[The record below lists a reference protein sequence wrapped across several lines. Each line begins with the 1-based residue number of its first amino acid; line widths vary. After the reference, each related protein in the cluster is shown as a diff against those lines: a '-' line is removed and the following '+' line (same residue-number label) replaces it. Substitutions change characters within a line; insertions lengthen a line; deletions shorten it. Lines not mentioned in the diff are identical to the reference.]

1 VEFWIMPPAGNRR
14 ERSKVLEREAWRL
27 RAECL
32 STRAIA
38 ARLGVSQPHIIRLL
52 RKTEA
57 RVLAESEAIAR
68 AVKARQAEQIE
79 HLLSEA
85 IAAWELSKAPP
96 RLVRTKTGGAGRTE
110 ETVEVRA
117 TAGDV
122 RFLGEAR
129 ALLDA
134 ERKLWGIGAEDD
146 TEARVI
152 DVDSLRA
159 SIIEVRRR
167 RESGGGAAG

>member
-1 VEFWIMPPAGNRR
+1 MPPAGNRR
-14 ERSKVLEREAWRL
+14 ERSKLLELEAWRL

-38 ARLGVSQPHIIRLL
+38 ARLGVSQTHIIRLL

-85 IAAWELSKAPP
+85 IAAWEHSKEPP
-96 RLVRTKTGGAGRTE
+96 RTTRTKTGGDGRSE
-110 ETVEVRA
+110 ATVELRS
-117 TAGDV
+117 TAGDA

-134 ERKLWGIGAEDD
+134 ERKLWGVGVEDE
-146 TEARVI
+146 TETRVI
-152 DVDSLRA
+152 DVNSLRA
-159 SIIEVRRR
+159 SLIEVRRR
-167 RESGGGAAG
+167 REPGGGAAG

>member
-1 VEFWIMPPAGNRR
+1 MPPAGNRR
-14 ERSKVLEREAWRL
+14 ERSKQLELEAWRL

-38 ARLGVSQPHIIRLL
+38 ARIGVSQPHVIRLL

-68 AVKARQAEQIE
+68 AVKARQAGQIE

-85 IAAWELSKAPP
+85 IAAWEHSKQPP
-96 RLVRTKTGGAGRTE
+96 RTARTKTGGAGGTE
-110 ETVEVRA
+110 ETVEVRS
-117 TAGDV
+117 TPGDV

-134 ERKLWGIGAEDD
+134 ERKLWGIGSEGED
-146 TEARVI
+146 EARVI
-152 DVDSLRA
+152 DVEGLRA

-167 RESGGGAAG
+167 RELGGGAAG